1 MNNISYQDLVGDFK
15 FNYND
20 DMELHYSTDGLEF
33 ATKEQ
38 LMVFTTLKEQINNCY
53 KNQVSFKKQIKSL
66 EFCLTT
72 HGTLYINDVLY
83 TFNTMC
89 ELLEINSDIVR
100 IRLMYEFYLQKRII
114 LFKYLDCNIRI
125 PDDFISEILL
135 NTRDLNLI
143 PAIHY
148 IYTHPSVKRSY
159 VCNVFD
165 GIDIQLEQLI
175 IDGYIINNEEYLYFI
190 GKNPATINNFK
201 WSCLFYS

>member
-72 HGTLYINDVLY
+72 YGTLYIDNVLY

-100 IRLMYEFYLQKRII
+100 IRLMYEFYLQKCII
-114 LFKYLDCNIRI
+114 PFKYLNCNIRI

-135 NTRDLNLI
+135 SSRDLNLI

-148 IYTHPSVKRSY
+148 IYTHPSITRSQL
-159 VCNVFD
+159 CDRFT
-165 GIDIQLEQLI
+165 DIEVNLTQLI
-175 IDGYIINNEEYLYFI
+175 VDGYVINHEDYLYFI
-190 GKNPATINNFK
+190 GKNPLLIDKFK
-201 WSCLFYS
+201 WSCLFYV